1 MIRILI
7 IIVVTLAILI
17 GGVFGVA
24 SFSPNLLPNMVLELL
39 GIEPP
44 KEKTIAQPVKPDP
57 LETILIDLEPME
69 IPLFRD
75 NKVDRKLFMHILI
88 EVRRGKDEKII
99 NDNLVRIIDSFLT
112 YVHALNSLNIKPGVS
127 DRAFLK
133 ERLLV
138 KAEEI
143 IGPDIIIDLL
153 FVNIFERPF
162 N

>member
-1 MIRILI
+1 MIRIV
-7 IIVVTLAILI
+7 IIVVVAIALLI

-24 SFSPNLLPNMVLELL
+24 TFAPNLLPNMVLELL

-44 KEKTIAQPVKPDP
+44 KEKTITQPVRPGP

-99 NDNLVRIIDSFLT
+99 NENVVRIIDSF
-112 YVHALNSLNIKPGVS
+112 
-127 DRAFLK
+127 
-133 ERLLV
+133 
-138 KAEEI
+138 
-143 IGPDIIIDLL
+143 
-153 FVNIFERPF
+153 
-162 N
+162 

>member
-1 MIRILI
+1 MYKRQ
-7 IIVVTLAILI
+7 VRP
-17 GGVFGVA
+17 G
-24 SFSPNLLPNMVLELL
+24 
-39 GIEPP
+39 
-44 KEKTIAQPVKPDP
+44 P

-88 EVRRGKDEKII
+88 EVRRGNDEKII
-99 NDNLVRIIDSFLT
+99 NENVVRIIDSFLT
-112 YVHALNSLNIKPGVS
+112 YVHALNALNIKPGVN

>member
-7 IIVVTLAILI
+7 IIVVAVSLLL

-24 SFSPNLLPNMVLELL
+24 KFAPNLLPNMVLEFL

-44 KEKTIAQPVKPDP
+44 KEKINAQPQRLSP

-88 EVRRGKDEKII
+88 EVRRGKDETII
-99 NDNLVRIIDSFLT
+99 NENLIRIIDSFLT
-112 YVHALNSLNIKPGVS
+112 YVHALNALNIKPGVN

-138 KAEEI
+138 KAEEV
-143 IGPDIIIDLL
+143 IGPNIIIDLL

>member
-1 MIRILI
+1 
-7 IIVVTLAILI
+7 
-17 GGVFGVA
+17 
-24 SFSPNLLPNMVLELL
+24 
-39 GIEPP
+39 
-44 KEKTIAQPVKPDP
+44 
-57 LETILIDLEPME
+57 ME

-112 YVHALNSLNIKPGVS
+112 YVHALNALNIKPGVN